1 MFRIDRAEF
10 KASVTPEGYLAG
22 EAIATRTGVFEY
34 VNNDGTIRKELRHP
48 DDILVDESLASL
60 KLKPV
65 TDNHPS
71 VLVNA
76 DNASAYQV
84 GMTGESVR
92 IDGGNIAVSFV
103 VTDKATVEKIKS
115 NKKREL
121 SLGYT
126 LDLVEEAGVFNGDS
140 YTHRQTNVRYNHL
153 AIVEKARA
161 GRLARINMDGVAV
174 QLHHDDKE
182 DDSMTDKEMQAVN
195 LDGLSYRADAEVAKA
210 YEKAVQAEKQAR
222 NDAEALKGQV
232 DELKAQLETV
242 KATHNDEAV
251 NEAVSKRVVLLE
263 QAKRVVNVD
272 SLIGASERA
281 IHEAVVKSKNEGIS
295 LEGKSDEYVKA
306 RFDAV
311 MEALPS
317 VEDEALAK
325 QREVVASANNDST
338 SAKSRRIDCNDAFK
352 FQLEHKKRGA

>member
-1 MFRIDRAEF
+1 MFRCDRAEF
-10 KASVTPEGYLAG
+10 KASLTPEGYLAG

-34 VNNDGTIRKELRHP
+34 VNADGTIRKELRHP
-48 DDILVDESLASL
+48 DDILENESLATL

-76 DNASAYQV
+76 DNAGVYQV
-84 GMTGESVR
+84 GTTGETVR
-92 IDGGNIAVSFV
+92 VDGGNIAVSFV
-103 VTDKATVEKIKS
+103 VTDKATVEKIKAK
-115 NKKREL
+115 KKREL

-174 QLHHDDKE
+174 QLHHNDKE
-182 DDSMTDKEMQAVN
+182 DDSMTEKEMQTVN
-195 LDGLSYRADAEVAKA
+195 LDGLTYRADAEVAKA
-210 YEKAVQAEKQAR
+210 FEKALKGEKQAR
-222 NDAEALKGQV
+222 LDSEALKGQV
-232 DELKAQLETV
+232 DELKAQLETL
-242 KATHNDEAV
+242 KTTHNDEAV
-251 NEAVSKRVVLLE
+251 SKAVVKRVALLE
-263 QAKRVVNVD
+263 QAKRLINVD
-272 SLIGASERA
+272 GLFESSERS
-281 IHEAVVKSKNEGIS
+281 IHEAVIKAKHEG
-295 LEGKSDEYVKA
+295 LNFDGKSDEYVKA

-317 VEDEALAK
+317 KEDEALAK
-325 QREVVASANNDST
+325 QREALGGVNKDSFEKK
-338 SAKSRRIDCNDAFK
+338 KSRIDSNDVFK
-352 FQLEHKKRGA
+352 FQLEQIKKGA